1 MSGRRGLEGIG
12 NVARSLLDFL
22 EDLAVKTPEQSEA
35 IAEGVLALRDQ
46 GLARYV
52 TDDMMA
58 KADDRYMFANTPLP
72 MDEASRMQRASE
84 MGFDPRTFYHG
95 TRHVDVDDFVDISDY
110 AGKPAQY
117 NKAGT
122 GTIFTT
128 DNPAISNTYTGD
140 EGSGIFPL
148 MIRRTATE
156 PTFSA
161 GGSNWADL
169 PMYIMRGKK
178 GESLTDYFPE
188 LRPKT
193 TGFTSTDRVA
203 GEMANT
209 PYQTIEFTDVLD
221 RGTGDPRAL
230 PLPDDKDV
238 RLRMSEEDTAAA
250 VQWAKEMQRRTR
262 EPSTDM
268 LVQQANRIRSRFA
281 RFDPE
286 FKHLRNLSAMVPLS
300 VGLAQLLNDPQ
311 STKEDVEKY
320 LEAINGEM

>member
-1 MSGRRGLEGIG
+1 MSRRRGLEGIG

-22 EDLAVKTPEQSEA
+22 EDLAAKTPEQSEA

-72 MDEASRMQRASE
+72 MDEASRMERASE

-95 TRHVDVDDFVDISDY
+95 SDFGYFDDFYDTTDY
-110 AGKPAQY
+110 SSGKQG
-117 NKAGT
+117 K
-122 GTIFTT
+122 GTIFAS
-128 DNPAISNTYTGD
+128 DNPAVANTYVDYLMNERGMY
-140 EGSGIFPL
+140 PL
-148 MIRRTATE
+148 MVRRTYTE
-156 PTFSA
+156 PTFA
-161 GGSNWADL
+161 GGGRSWAQL
-169 PMYIMRGKK
+169 PMDMPEYRSG
-178 GESLTDYFPE
+178 SLRDYFPE
-188 LRPKT
+188 TKPNMPVFTR
-193 TGFTSTDRVA
+193 TSTDSIA
-203 GEMANT
+203 EAMTKT
-209 PYQTIEFTDVLD
+209 PYQTAEITDVLD
-221 RGTGDPRAL
+221 RGGFDLRAL
-230 PLPDDKDV
+230 PVPEDKDV
-238 RLRMSEEDTAAA
+238 RLRMSKEDTDAAETW
-250 VQWAKEMQRRTR
+250 VKEMQTQSR

-286 FKHLRNLSAMVPLS
+286 FKHLRNLSAAVPLS

>member
-1 MSGRRGLEGIG
+1 MSRRRGLEGIG
-12 NVARSLLDFL
+12 NVARGLIDFL
-22 EDLAVKTPEQSEA
+22 EDLTAKTPDQSEE

-58 KADDRYMFANTPLP
+58 KADDRYMFANSGLP
-72 MDEASRMQRASE
+72 MDEASRMDRASE

-95 TRHVDVDDFVDISDY
+95 TRYADIDDFVDISDY

-117 NKAGT
+117 NKTGT

-128 DNPAISNTYTGD
+128 DNPAIANTYTGD
-140 EGSGIFPL
+140 YESGIFPL
-148 MIRRTATE
+148 MIRRTASE
-156 PTFSA
+156 PIFSA
-161 GGSNWADL
+161 GGRPWSEL
-169 PMYIMRGKK
+169 PMYTMEGKRG
-178 GESLTDYFPE
+178 ETLTDYFPE

-193 TGFTSTDRVA
+193 TGNTSTDRVA

-209 PYQTIEFTDVLD
+209 PYQTIEFTDILD
-221 RGTGDPRAL
+221 RGTVDPRAL
-230 PLPDDKDV
+230 PLLQDQDV
-238 RLRMSEEDTAAA
+238 RFRMSEEDTAAA
-250 VQWAKEMQRRTR
+250 VQWAKEMQRKTR

-286 FKHLRNLSAMVPLS
+286 FKHLKNLSAAVPIS
-300 VGLAQLLNDPQ
+300 VGLSQLLSDPQ
-311 STKEDVEKY
+311 STQKDVEKY